1 MAFSLAPT
9 AIAEGYRL
17 EAHDSVGST
26 NAIALERAAAGDP
39 GKLWIVSKKQES
51 GRGRRGRAW
60 ATPDGNRGRL
70 PARSA

>member
-26 NAIALERAAAGDP
+26 NTVALERAHAGDP
-39 GKLWIVSKKQES
+39 GRLWVTARRQSE
-51 GRGRRGRAW
+51 GRGRRGRAC
-60 ATPDGNRGRL
+60 GVRENRGRS
-70 PARSA
+70 AR